1 MIFQVSPGRRR
12 QHKEAGSR
20 TKTLSKEAQNRSQM
34 CETTSHFQ
42 PPALELPQKV
52 LQEVRMASE
61 IAAKAPKST
70 RESFQEQAR
79 LPQARFLNAPP
90 KNLHRGKPTWRP
102 RRPRRAP
109 EDHLGP
115 PGRAKFDPRVA
126 KFDPRGFLFGTPGR
140 RFFNPLRAPF
150 LLCSRHLAR
159 RNARSD

>member
-1 MIFQVSPGRRR
+1 
-12 QHKEAGSR
+12 
-20 TKTLSKEAQNRSQM
+20 M

-79 LPQARFLNAPP
+79 LASGTVFECPTEKSTSGDADLAP
-90 KNLHRGKPTWRP
+90 KT
-102 RRPRRAP
+102 AP

-115 PGRAKFDPRVA
+115 PGGRN
-126 KFDPRGFLFGTPGR
+126 LTPGGR
-140 RFFNPLRAPF
+140 NLTPGVSFLGPPGVDFSTPCERLSHAGGAILC

-159 RNARSD
+159 RNARGD

>member
-20 TKTLSKEAQNRSQM
+20 TKTISKEAQNRSQM

-52 LQEVRMASE
+52 LQEVRTSE

-79 LPQARFLNAPP
+79 LASGTVFECPTEKSTSGEADLAP
-90 KNLHRGKPTWRP
+90 KTSQEGS
-102 RRPRRAP
+102 RRP
-109 EDHLGP
+109 
-115 PGRAKFDPRVA
+115 
-126 KFDPRGFLFGTPGR
+126 FGTP
-140 RFFNPLRAPF
+140 RASSFQPPASPVPTQVGPYCAYYV
-150 LLCSRHLAR
+150 LDTWPGGMREAIK
-159 RNARSD
+159 